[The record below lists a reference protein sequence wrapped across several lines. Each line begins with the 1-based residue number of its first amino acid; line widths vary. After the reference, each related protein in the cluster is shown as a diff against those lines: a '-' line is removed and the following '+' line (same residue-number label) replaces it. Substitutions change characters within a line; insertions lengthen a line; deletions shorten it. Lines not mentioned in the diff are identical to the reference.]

1 MSDLSLKVYGMHG
14 KDVLVKAVDVELL
27 ITPMLESLEG
37 KLKKL
42 ELLRNEVV
50 TELNDIVKLGLDDD
64 CKINIDSL
72 KQLLAK
78 ARGEL

>member
-1 MSDLSLKVYGMHG
+1 MSNLSLKVYGMHG
-14 KDVLVKAVDVELL
+14 NDVLVKAVDVGQL
-27 ITPMLESLEG
+27 IAPMLESLES
-37 KLKKL
+37 KLKKADL
-42 ELLRNEVV
+42 ILDELL

-64 CKINIDSL
+64 CKINIESL